1 MKLIMDN
8 LGFLFTGAYYTL
20 LITIV
25 SMFFG
30 LFIGLFTAIARLK
43 GNRLIA
49 GIARVYVSII
59 RGTPIIVQIFI
70 IYFGLPDYGITL
82 GPLTAAY
89 IALSINIGA
98 YLSETFRGAILSV
111 DKGQTE
117 AALTLGLTPWQTMR
131 KVVLPQA
138 ARAAIPPMGNTF
150 IGILKET
157 SLVSIVTV
165 TELLRSAQL
174 LIAQYYVAM
183 PFYLAIAVMY
193 WVMSTGFS
201 AILNVIERKLSKAY

>member
-1 MKLIMDN
+1 
-8 LGFLFTGAYYTL
+8 
-20 LITIV
+20 
-25 SMFFG
+25 MFFG